1 MHNRS
6 KRIKPILTP
15 AVRRKFSPMSG
26 TGKPAPQQITG
37 SKRILIQEGEN
48 CWIVRVADL
57 MLLESEGN
65 CTRVHFGMS
74 HPMVARNL
82 NYMQKRLDPTI
93 FFRANRRTIINLR
106 YVQCIEPS
114 GNGGF
119 SVRLQSGSE
128 IVVSRRQGRLLKKK
142 MCF

>member
-6 KRIKPILTP
+6 KRIILLP

-37 SKRILIQEGEN
+37 SERIFIQEGEN
-48 CWIVRVADL
+48 RWIVRVADL

-65 CTRVHFGMS
+65 CTRVYFGEN
-74 HPMVARNL
+74 HPLMARSL
-82 NYMQKRLDPTI
+82 NYMERRLDPTM
-93 FFRANRRTIINLR
+93 FLRANRDSIINLQ
-106 YVQCIEPS
+106 YVEHIEPRLS
-114 GNGGF
+114 GGF
-119 SVRLQSGSE
+119 LVRLQSGSE
-128 IVVSRRQGRLLKKK
+128 IVVSRRQERLLKKK